1 MKIALLTAA
10 GVSSRMQQE
19 IPKQFMQV
27 EGKAIIIHTL
37 EAFQKAAE
45 IDVIAVACLAGWEEN
60 LAAYAKQHGITK
72 LKHIVPGGENG
83 QSSIRNV
90 LFELEKHYDARDIV
104 LIHDGVRPLV
114 SQEIISDCLVVTEKY
129 GNAIASIPTIEAIC
143 YSEDALESEHY
154 YDRDKL
160 QRTQTPHGFH
170 LADILDL
177 HRRAVIAGI
186 DNSVAACT
194 MAIDLGEK
202 IHFSLGSE
210 KNLKITRQEDVDIF
224 KALLMVQG
232 N

>member
-10 GVSSRMQQE
+10 GVGNRMQQE

-27 EGKAIIIHTL
+27 EGKAIIVHTL
-37 EAFQKAAE
+37 EVFQKAAE

-60 LAAYAKQHGITK
+60 LAAYAKQHHITK
-72 LKHIVPGGENG
+72 LKHIVPGGKNG

-90 LFELEKHYDARDIV
+90 LFELEKHYKPRDIV

-143 YSEDALESEHY
+143 YSEDTLESEHY

-160 QRTQTPHGFH
+160 QRTQTPHGFY

-177 HRRAVIAGI
+177 HRRALATGI

-210 KNLKITRQEDVDIF
+210 KNLKITRQEDIDIF
-224 KALLMVQG
+224 RALLMLQG
-232 N
+232 K